1 MVYIQI
7 YCAAILRIKIFK
19 AELSIA
25 QCIHLVNTFNI
36 QYTQDQSDG
45 RCNSMHA
52 FTLPTNV
59 EERPYLVDGR
69 SAATATDL
77 YE

>member
-1 MVYIQI
+1 MVEVQQQQLI
-7 YCAAILRIKIFK
+7 CVSKKLK
-19 AELSIA
+19 ELSIA

-36 QYTQDQSDG
+36 QYTQDRSDG

-59 EERPYLVDGR
+59 EEHPYLVDGR